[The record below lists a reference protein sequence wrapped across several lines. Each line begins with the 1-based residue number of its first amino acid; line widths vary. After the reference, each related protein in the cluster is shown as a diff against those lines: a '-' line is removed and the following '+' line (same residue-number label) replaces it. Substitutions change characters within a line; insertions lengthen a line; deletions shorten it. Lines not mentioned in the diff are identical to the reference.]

1 MENIQKLLALSDRP
15 AFCVEDG
22 SVTAVNDAA
31 RTRQLQPGDR
41 VEALLVSGGEALS
54 EFKNGFLGLTLSLC
68 GQQVPATVTVLDQ
81 RQIFTL
87 EPEEAEEELRLLSLA
102 SQELREPLGDVMAL
116 VEDLQ
121 ADPEKL
127 AGISRG
133 LHRMLRLV
141 SNMTPHP
148 TPRMEL
154 MDVNELLRELWDKT
168 LPACESRG
176 IQFRFTPH
184 PTPVYSCVD
193 MGLLNRAVYNL
204 LSNAIKFSSGG
215 TIALQ
220 LSQRR
225 RFYQITLLDTGGTTP
240 WLCQDPFTRFL
251 REPGIGDPRSGL
263 GLGMRLVRSAA
274 LAHSGT
280 VLMDE
285 PPSGGVRVTMTLP
298 LRQDLSKLHS
308 PRLHVSYT
316 GERDPMLVELSDV
329 LPPEFYKK

>member
-1 MENIQKLLALSDRP
+1 MENIRKLLALSDRP

-22 SVTAVNDAA
+22 AVIAANDAA
-31 RTRQLQPGDR
+31 LARQIHPGDR
-41 VEALLVSGGEALS
+41 IETLLVSGGEALS
-54 EFKNGFLGLTLSLC
+54 EFQAGYLCLSLSLC
-68 GQQVPATVTVLDQ
+68 GEQVPATVTVLDR

-87 EPEEAEEELRLLSLA
+87 EPEEAREELQLLSLA

-116 VEDLQ
+116 VESLQ
-121 ADPEKL
+121 ADPEQL

-133 LHRMLRLV
+133 LHRMLRLIG
-141 SNMTPHP
+141 NMTPHP

-168 LPACESRG
+168 QPVCERSG
-176 IQFRFTPH
+176 IRFRFTPH

-193 MGLLNRAVYNL
+193 PGLLSRALYNL
-204 LSNAIKFSSGG
+204 LSNAIKYSGG
-215 TIALQ
+215 SDLELR

-225 RFYQITLLDTGGTTP
+225 RFYQITLSDSGSALPG
-240 WLCQDPFTRFL
+240 LSRDPFTRFL
-251 REPGIGDPRSGL
+251 REPGTGDPRCGM

-274 LAHSGT
+274 LAHGGT

-298 LRQDLSKLHS
+298 LRQDPPALRS
-308 PRLHVSYT
+308 PRLQVSYT

-329 LPPEFYKK
+329 LPADFYK